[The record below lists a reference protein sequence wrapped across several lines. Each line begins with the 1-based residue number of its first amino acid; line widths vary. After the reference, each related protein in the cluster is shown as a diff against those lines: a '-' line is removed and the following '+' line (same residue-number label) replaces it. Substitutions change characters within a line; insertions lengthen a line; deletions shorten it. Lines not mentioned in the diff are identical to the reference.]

1 MTSESREATDTD
13 PNNTAQ
19 VSIPAGITD
28 SEANLKTSKMAPDL
42 DKDGLPLPPPVKPFW
57 EQVIVDVE
65 YENVA
70 SEQRKYIRG
79 CLELVDFYNIIDDRC
94 KDRGDN
100 SLFIDMLHNLAFED
114 LFIFVG
120 TQDVMRDPKALF
132 DGWRI
137 NRRGTRI
144 VLVHGANQ
152 VTLNHRKA
160 ESQIK
165 TFVHALPEKTTQFKM
180 LVFSPLL
187 KTTLGRVFDETTGR
201 PIGSPIFPT
210 RDAAYTMAYGPRG
223 SYSPSAELSTIS
235 ETSELKIEPKPN
247 SASPVLRPF
256 ASSTVKVVTVP
267 AAEAA
272 LDESLRPAH
281 SIRSIG
287 YVPDLLDLDPVVSAP
302 AVAPASAPAAA
313 SVSAPAVAPVP
324 APTPVSVP
332 DAAPVPAPTPAPA
345 SAPAPNPAPAP
356 SAPILVPG
364 ATARHPA
371 FQNVLYTTEGF
382 RTATSAFT
390 NAPLTSVSGVQ
401 PTAPTRTIVGGVLPR
416 SARATGDDPGDPPD
430 NGGNIRGYGYA
441 TFNPDYS
448 VNESGG
454 NNATAGYHL
463 INIPRSID
471 PPERYSSYIF
481 VPEGMVYVMRTAW
494 NPGNT
499 NKLTLPSFYAEDNGD
514 NWYESVVQYFLANGI
529 FVPPFATL
537 GLNDIMG
544 SYWETLVT
552 RLPGVVA
559 HRPQW
564 SAAIYILLMSALDDE
579 PSRIVHPIPGP
590 AKVREILMES
600 CGDGY
605 LALHKIMQYHAAQLN
620 NVVTTR
626 ITKTNIP
633 AFGNCR
639 SLAEYT
645 GRFRQHCRQ
654 RFYTSGQL
662 YFAPEFQLL
671 YLRQLPPVL
680 ARVYRNLYWDASF
693 NDWPDSHWTIE
704 HIPRPLLFSHIVES
718 IEDACKVNDLN
729 PHQEIASFRQ
739 PRGRGTAQVNAA
751 IGDGIADSSAVSSD
765 MGDDSAVGIVNMVM
779 EDGQVHAMMVSGPN
793 SPCLHCGKT
802 WVHKLGDCPGLVRAL
817 AAVHLSKRYPEVDAH
832 VLQKYDGSTKI
843 LSDNR
848 VVPSPR
854 GSAPPSRGSEQNRSK
869 PSGSA
874 RVHAATTLDDSPPP
888 DEPSAVP
895 GSDGHCEML
904 SAGFMADAYAGY
916 FSSDTC
922 DLGAISVPDLHGHDL
937 VDEFPVDP
945 PVPSLVPEVLP
956 YLEYL
961 DAAPSDDDSVATVQH
976 AGAHTATPWF
986 SPVDRSRF
994 LHVDHGANVSVVMD
1008 CGLLYQFHTI
1018 RPSCCP
1024 VLYDVGGNGYK
1035 CTGYGFLRVHSD
1047 SLKADVFVP
1056 AYYSPT
1062 IRTNILSPRHIIDF
1076 LGNGFSNT
1084 GMDHRTNVGI
1094 LTLSQLPG
1102 LADLTLSGR
1111 LHVGLLWIG
1120 PLTIPGPHAAIGTLV
1135 QPWGSTV
1142 RDHPR
1147 WPQSADG
1154 SYAPLPRNALEMGAV
1169 GDSRDVPVRPD
1180 RSARRKIAQDLA
1192 HVLSLMHDSP
1202 EVPTG
1207 LGADCL
1213 ELPTIATNLDISD
1226 CCAPLVTPAPLVHAV
1241 QTRSARL
1248 QPPTNTAPSLDPP
1261 PPAAAAPSLDPPP
1274 PAAATDPDPPPPDTI
1289 VPSPFRVSAT
1299 PSDLDP
1305 LPISP
1310 LDYDPG
1316 YDPNACFE
1324 AHETARRRLLRAL
1337 YHQRLGHL
1345 GYRRLS
1351 TLHKYVDGIP
1361 AGLSGDDPIGACPVC
1376 LANKM
1381 QRSPTRVSSP
1391 FVATQPFEGLSMDF
1405 GFVVQR
1411 PDRSKM
1417 GESAQLFS
1425 TALREP
1431 PDRILSPDEFRRL
1444 EPAQKY
1450 EYQLGLNGE
1459 TGYLIIRDHYSG
1471 AIYGTAVVS
1480 KAPPLDF
1487 LRAFLERHRCTSSM
1501 KIVRL
1506 DQGGDLGGSRRVRE
1520 LLSSFGYQIQLT
1532 APDTPQQ
1539 NGFIERINQDV
1550 GSYLRTALGGAA
1562 LPPRFWP
1569 FAFHM
1574 FLRLYNYLPHD
1585 RGDSVPSELR
1595 SKTPYEVLTG
1605 KRPDLSHLRTFGCRV
1620 WVLPPGGRTR
1630 KGIHNTR
1637 TGRFLGYKITT
1648 QNILYLD
1655 EVTQEIR
1662 EAHHVKFDEA
1672 FNDVEHPPPN
1682 AVSLRTAGLSNT
1694 GGLPATPAPVLSP
1707 HELDTM
1713 ANPSLG
1719 PITISVTPNCAHET
1733 LGLILAQDDKRDRAF
1748 IRSIAAN
1755 SSFSRVRGG
1764 SKRILGAFILRID
1777 GRYVQ
1782 HHSEVKSALKQ
1793 LASRQPRTAFDIVLD
1808 PDPYVPPSQVPQS
1821 PTHLSH
1827 DQMASIHAIRTAR
1840 SNADLDK
1847 AINAFGTFFDEACM
1861 EGLVHSLGTVTLGTA
1876 AERALPRLTRNRLRR
1891 LETWEDWQRGPKG
1904 EFAQLDEMQKQGMY
1918 GEPVAP
1924 PEGAIVLR
1932 PHWTYSFKS
1941 DGTRKARNCCDG
1953 SKRAAPMLHGA
1964 AKTYASCVEQPC
1976 MRLYFAL
1983 CAVSGMSIYGA
1994 DATNAFANSPPPSVP
2009 TFVMIDD
2016 AYWDWYK
2023 ERYDKELD
2031 RRLVLPV
2038 RHALQGHPES
2048 GSLWEQLINEL
2059 LLQLGLQNTTHERN
2073 LYHGTIDGDRVL
2085 ICRQVDDLAIG
2096 CTNSKTY
2103 DYILEYLMNHVTLT
2117 KDGLLSRFNGVDI
2130 DQTAHYVR
2138 IHCSSYIDRFLS
2150 AHGWDTPEMDS
2161 QKPFEPLAAA
2171 SLEELQTTTGPREG
2185 TAEHRALQEK
2195 FRFSYRGVLGEMI
2208 YVFVVARLDIGFA
2221 IVHLSKYSSMPAAV
2235 HYTALVRVAKYLR
2248 QTKDWG
2254 LIYWRRSRVDSFPA
2268 GSFIPFVDP
2277 ATRDLPTFP
2286 PYPDG
2291 QQLVAFADA
2300 AHGTDLLQR
2309 RSVSGICCVLGGA
2322 AVVFKTKQQD
2332 VIATSSTE
2340 AEFVCAVHTGKIVK
2354 YLRSILHELGFT
2366 QTSPTTIFEDN
2377 RAAIAMV
2384 NSTKPTTRSRH
2395 IDIQHFAIQEWKR
2408 RGIVVL
2414 EHLQGV
2420 LSPADALT
2428 KPLGWMLHYRH
2439 CRRMMGHYSPPAYC
2453 TFEYAPCLS

>member
-1 MTSESREATDTD
+1 MTSESREATNADTSTTAQAFTPVGSTD
-13 PNNTAQ
+13 P
-19 VSIPAGITD
+19 
-28 SEANLKTSKMAPDL
+28 EASPKISKMAPDL
-42 DKDGLPLPPPVKPFW
+42 GKDDLPLPLPIKPFW

-70 SEQRKYIRG
+70 SEQRHNIRG
-79 CLELVDFYNIIDDRC
+79 CLELIDFYNIIDNRC
-94 KDRGDN
+94 KDRGETE
-100 SLFIDMLHNLAFED
+100 LFIDMLHNLAFED
-114 LFIFVG
+114 LFDFVG
-120 TQDVMRDPKALF
+120 NQDVMRDPTATF

-137 NRRGTRI
+137 SRRGTRI
-144 VLVHGANQ
+144 ILVHGSSR

-160 ESQIK
+160 EKQIK
-165 TFVHALPEKTTQFKM
+165 TFVNALPDHTTQFKM

-187 KTTLGRVFDETTGR
+187 KTTLGRVIDESTGR
-201 PIGSPIFPT
+201 AIGSPIFPT
-210 RDAAYTMAYGPRG
+210 RDATYTMAYGPRG
-223 SYSPSAELSTIS
+223 SYSPPVELPTIS
-235 ETSELKIEPKPN
+235 ENNELKP
-247 SASPVLRPF
+247 ASSSSPLLRPF
-256 ASSTVKVVTVP
+256 ATRKIQVSTVLP
-267 AAEAA
+267 DEAA
-272 LDESLRPAH
+272 ADESH
-281 SIRSIG
+281 RSTGTVSSVDYIA
-287 YVPDLLDLDPVVSAP
+287 DLLGLEPVPSASAAAPVTAPAP
-302 AVAPASAPAAA
+302 AVAAAPVA
-313 SVSAPAVAPVP
+313 AVAPVP
-324 APTPVSVP
+324 VPAPAGDPVV
-332 DAAPVPAPTPAPA
+332 AASPVPAPVLS
-345 SAPAPNPAPAP
+345 SAPAPGPAPTS
-356 SAPILVPG
+356 SAPALVPG

-371 FQNVLYTTEGF
+371 FQNVLYTAQGF
-382 RTATSAFT
+382 QTATSAFT
-390 NAPLTSVSGVQ
+390 NAPPSTPVGSSV
-401 PTAPTRTIVGGVLPR
+401 PPDAPRRTIIGGILTR
-416 SARATGDDPGDPPD
+416 DARTPGDDSGGPPE
-430 NGGNIRGYGYA
+430 NNGNIRGYGYA

-454 NNATAGYHL
+454 SNPAAGYHF
-463 INIPRSID
+463 INIPHSVD
-471 PPERYSSYIF
+471 PPDRYSTYIF
-481 VPEGMVYVMRTAW
+481 IPEGVVYVMRTAW

-499 NKLTLPSFYAEDNGD
+499 NKLILPSFYAENNGD
-514 NWYESVVQYFLANGI
+514 NWYESVVQYFLAHGI

-537 GLNDIMG
+537 RVNEIMG
-544 SYWETLVT
+544 SYWETLMA

-564 SAAIYILLMSALDDE
+564 AAAIYTLLMSALDDE

-639 SLAEYT
+639 SLEEYT

-680 ARVYRNLYWDASF
+680 TRVYRNLYWDASY
-693 NDWPDSHWTIE
+693 NDWPDSRWTIE

-718 IEDACKVNDLN
+718 IEDACKVNDVD
-729 PHQEIASFRQ
+729 PRQEIASFRQ
-739 PRGRGTAQVNAA
+739 PRGRGTAQVNTTT
-751 IGDGIADSSAVSSD
+751 GADPTDSTATPSG
-765 MGDDSAVGIVNMVM
+765 MEDDSALGVVNMVL
-779 EDGQVHAMMVSGPN
+779 EDGQVHAMMVSGPD

-817 AAVHLSKRYPEVDAH
+817 AAIHLSKRYPEVDAH

-848 VVPSPR
+848 VVPPARDNRVALPPR
-854 GSAPPSRGSEQNRSK
+854 GSGPPSRGSEQNRSK
-869 PSGSA
+869 PSGPA
-874 RVHAATTLDDSPPP
+874 RVHAATSLDDSAPTAESP
-888 DEPSAVP
+888 DVQN
-895 GSDGHCEML
+895 SDGHCEML
-904 SAGFMADAYAGY
+904 SAGLFADAYAGY
-916 FSSDTC
+916 FSSDVC

-961 DAAPSDDDSVATVQH
+961 DSAPSDDDSVALVHH
-976 AGAHTATPWF
+976 AGAHTTTPWF

-994 LHVDHGANVSVVMD
+994 LHVDHGANVSVVMN
-1008 CGLLYQFHTI
+1008 CGLLYQFRTI

-1035 CTGYGFLRVHSD
+1035 CTGYGFLRVYSD
-1047 SLKADVFVP
+1047 SLRADVFVP

-1062 IRTNILSPRHIIDF
+1062 IRTNILSPRHTIDF

-1084 GMDHRTNVGI
+1084 GMDHRSNVGI

-1120 PLTIPGPHAAIGTLV
+1120 PLAIPGPNAALGTLV

-1142 RDHPR
+1142 RGHPR
-1147 WPQSADG
+1147 WPKSADG

-1169 GDSRDVPVRPD
+1169 GEHHDVPVRSD
-1180 RSARRKIAQDLA
+1180 RSVRRKIAQDLA
-1192 HVLSLMHDSP
+1192 HVLSLLHDSP

-1213 ELPTIATNLDISD
+1213 ELPTIVDTLDISD
-1226 CCAPLVTPAPLVHAV
+1226 RCAPLSTPAPLIHTV
-1241 QTRSARL
+1241 QTRSARS
-1248 QPPTNTAPSLDPP
+1248 QPSVPDAPAPDAPTPTPADVPP
-1261 PPAAAAPSLDPPP
+1261 PPGVVAPPP
-1274 PAAATDPDPPPPDTI
+1274 YH
-1289 VPSPFRVSAT
+1289 VSAK

-1305 LPISP
+1305 LPTSP

-1316 YDPNACFE
+1316 YDPNDSVA
-1324 AHETARRRLLRAL
+1324 AHDTARRRLLRTL

-1351 TLHKYVDGIP
+1351 TLHKYVDGVP

-1381 QRSPTRVSSP
+1381 QRSPTRASSP

-1417 GESAQLFS
+1417 GDSTQLFS

-1471 AIYGTAVVS
+1471 AVYGTAVVS

-1487 LRAFLERHRCTSSM
+1487 LRAFLERHRCTSSV

-1506 DQGGDLGGSRRVRE
+1506 DQGGDLGGSRRLRE

-1550 GSYLRTALGGAA
+1550 GSYLRTALGGAD

-1569 FAFHM
+1569 FAFHL

-1585 RGDSVPSELR
+1585 RGESVPIELR
-1595 SKTPYEVLTG
+1595 SQTPYEILTG
-1605 KRPDLSHLRTFGCRV
+1605 KRPDLSQLRTFGCRV

-1637 TGRFLGYKITT
+1637 SGRFLGYKITT

-1682 AVSLRTAGLSNT
+1682 AVSLRTAGLSNA

-1713 ANPSLG
+1713 TNPSLG
-1719 PITISVTPNCAHET
+1719 PVTISVTPSCTHET

-1748 IRSIAAN
+1748 IRSVAAN
-1755 SSFSRVRGG
+1755 SSFSRIRGG
-1764 SKRILGAFILRID
+1764 SKRILGAFVLRID

-1782 HHSEVKSALKQ
+1782 HQSEVKSALKQ
-1793 LASRQPRTAFDIVLD
+1793 LATRQPRAAFDIVLD

-1821 PTHLSH
+1821 PTHLSY

-1840 SNADLDK
+1840 SNDDLDK
-1847 AINAFGTFFDEACM
+1847 AIHAFGAFFDEACM
-1861 EGLVHSLGTVTLGTA
+1861 DGLVHSLGTVTLGTA

-1918 GEPVAP
+1918 GEPVVP

-1941 DGTRKARNCCDG
+1941 DDTRKARNCCDG

-2073 LYHGTIDGDRVL
+2073 LYHGSIDGDRVL

-2138 IHCSSYIDRFLS
+2138 VHCSSYIDRFLA
-2150 AHGWDTPEMDS
+2150 AHGWEMPETDS
-2161 QKPFEPLAAA
+2161 QKPFEPLAGA

-2185 TAEHRALQEK
+2185 TAEHLALQEK

-2235 HYTALVRVAKYLR
+2235 HYTALIRVAKYLR

-2254 LIYWRRSRVDSFPA
+2254 LVYWRRNPVHSFPA

-2277 ATRDLPTFP
+2277 ATRDLPAFP
-2286 PYPDG
+2286 PYLDG
-2291 QQLVAFADA
+2291 EQLVAFADA

-2366 QTSPTTIFEDN
+2366 QLSPTMIFEDN